1 MKDDFLKIVG
11 ILVIIGILVFL
22 AVKFLKIQAKVMEGL
37 TNPSPDG
44 TTSPGANGEA
54 GSAAQYAAEIK
65 SNVIKLQDTLLIT
78 KYRSDYETVIL
89 NMDDYINMLML
100 KTVLN
105 IKIVDDSTTAGKQN
119 PNIELIAALNTLNSA
134 KQSLNNVMKFVDA
147 N

>member
-1 MKDDFLKIVG
+1 
-11 ILVIIGILVFL
+11 
-22 AVKFLKIQAKVMEGL
+22 
-37 TNPSPDG
+37 
-44 TTSPGANGEA
+44 
-54 GSAAQYAAEIK
+54 
-65 SNVIKLQDTLLIT
+65 
-78 KYRSDYETVIL
+78 
-89 NMDDYINMLML
+89 MDDYINMLML